1 MATNAIVEI
10 RTESM
15 GLCRRQTAANRARA
29 SLVLCAELGIS
40 PTFTV

>member
-1 MATNAIVEI
+1 MAENAIVEI

-15 GLCRRQTAANRARA
+15 GLCRRQTATNRARA
-29 SLVLCAELGIS
+29 SLVLSADLGLS